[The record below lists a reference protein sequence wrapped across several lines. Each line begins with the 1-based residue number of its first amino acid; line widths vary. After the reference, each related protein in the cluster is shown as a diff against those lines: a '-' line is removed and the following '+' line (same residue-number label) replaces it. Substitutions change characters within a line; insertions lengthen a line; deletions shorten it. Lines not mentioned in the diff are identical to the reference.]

1 MKKYFSL
8 PVDLVFPRRC
18 PVCDEPVRP
27 FGAKICTDCEK
38 KLKPIEGSTCCR
50 CGKVLCD
57 AEGEYCR
64 DCRNTE
70 HSYERGGA
78 VFSYRDCAG
87 SLYRFKYKN
96 RREYAKW
103 YGEQLSSRLTQVFPG
118 EHFDLV
124 LPVPLYPEK
133 ERKRGYNQ
141 AWFLAKELS
150 RNVGIP
156 TKKDALIRVKNTL
169 PMKNMGISDRQ
180 NNLKRAFHACAND
193 VKLKAI
199 IVIDDIYTTGTT
211 IDACAQA
218 LYRAGADRVC
228 FLTLA
233 IGADRPE
240 KVYAE

>member
-1 MKKYFSL
+1 M
-8 PVDLVFPRRC
+8 DLVFPRRC

-27 FGAKICTDCEK
+27 FGEMICSDCRG
-38 KLKPIEGSTCCR
+38 KLQRIEGSTCCR
-50 CGKVLCD
+50 CGKMLAD
-57 AEGEYCR
+57 PEGEYCR
-64 DCRNTE
+64 DCRNSR

-78 VFSYRDCAG
+78 VFAYRSCAG
-87 SLYRFKYKN
+87 SLYRFKYRN
-96 RREYAKW
+96 RREYAQW
-103 YGEQLSSRLTQVFPG
+103 YGKQLNRRLAEVFPG
-118 EHFDLV
+118 EQFDLL

-141 AWFLAKELS
+141 AWLLAKALS
-150 RNVGIP
+150 ESCGIP
-156 TKKDALIRVKNTL
+156 AKKGVLVRTRNTL
-169 PMKNMGISDRQ
+169 PMKNMGASDRQ

-199 IVIDDIYTTGTT
+199 LVIDDIYTTGTT

-218 LYRAGADRVC
+218 LYEAGAKKVC

-240 KVYAE
+240 KRYAE

>member
-1 MKKYFSL
+1 M
-8 PVDLVFPRRC
+8 DLVFPRRC
-18 PVCDEPVRP
+18 PVCDEPVHP

-57 AEGEYCR
+57 PEGEYCR

-78 VFSYRDCAG
+78 AFSYRDCAG

-103 YGEQLSSRLTQVFPG
+103 YGEQLDSRLTQVFPG
-118 EHFDLV
+118 EHFDLL
-124 LPVPLYPEK
+124 LPVPLYSEK

-141 AWFLAKELS
+141 AWLLAKELS
-150 RNVGIP
+150 RNAGIP

-218 LYRAGADRVC
+218 LYRSGADRVC